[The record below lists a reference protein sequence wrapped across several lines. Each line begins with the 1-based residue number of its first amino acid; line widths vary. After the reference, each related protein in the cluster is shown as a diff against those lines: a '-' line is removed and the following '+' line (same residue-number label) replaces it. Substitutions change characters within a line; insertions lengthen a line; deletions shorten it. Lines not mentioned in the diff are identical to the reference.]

1 MPIKSSSGPR
11 CLKHQI
17 ECTYN
22 CGWCG
27 KPICEECLSVAN
39 GKKYCEKCWTK
50 KQQMTPAPVQESKP
64 AVPRTPIRNVDTSLD
79 PKVAEQKRVELPNK
93 KKVDSSVFEL

>member
-1 MPIKSSSGPR
+1 MPIKSTSGPK

-27 KPICEECLSVAN
+27 KPICEDCVIAAN
-39 GKKYCEKCWTK
+39 GKKYCEKCWQKK
-50 KQQMTPAPVQESKP
+50 KQS
-64 AVPRTPIRNVDTSLD
+64 VPKELEPTARPSSGPRMPIRNVDHSLD
-79 PKVAEQKRVELPNK
+79 PKVAEEHRTQNQLSK
-93 KKVDSSVFEL
+93 KKIEFNF